1 MTILYIL
8 LGLIIFYLIEVIVT
22 FIKNIKNYNDNL
34 KRVEQLKDY
43 EDFINEFKSQ
53 NKWKK
58 ICRPIWY
65 SWLAVI
71 FWIENRRKINIDQ
84 LN

>member
-8 LGLIIFYLIEVIVT
+8 LGLILFYLIGVIVT
-22 FIKNIKNYNDNL
+22 FFISMKNYNDNL

-58 ICRPIWY
+58 IYRPIWY